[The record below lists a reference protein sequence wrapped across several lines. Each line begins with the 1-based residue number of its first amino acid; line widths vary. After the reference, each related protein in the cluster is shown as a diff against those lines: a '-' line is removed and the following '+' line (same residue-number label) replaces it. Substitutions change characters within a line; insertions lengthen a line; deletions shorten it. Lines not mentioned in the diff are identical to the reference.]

1 MYSRTLAASLT
12 VLAIGPAVSCV
23 SEIGIIPDRLTKPT
37 VGLIPTTP
45 FTEAGHEIEPFVSV
59 PIATET
65 NPAAT
70 ATADPE
76 LDPQGFLFLPYGF
89 LVCPSMLDQP
99 LTDS

>member
-1 MYSRTLAASLT
+1 M
-12 VLAIGPAVSCV
+12 SCV
-23 SEIGIIPDRLTKPT
+23 FEIGIIPERLTNPT

-45 FTEAGHEIEPFVSV
+45 LTEAGHEMEPLVSV

-65 NPAAT
+65 KPAAT

-76 LDPQGFLFLPYGF
+76 LEPQGFLFSPYGF
-89 LVCPSMLDQP
+89 WVCPPILDQP